1 MVLFA
6 FQCMNHLVNEVV
18 DIEQFQLHTWVVDG
32 DWQVVG
38 DVVAECGYGAVVVG
52 AAPFTIKVWETVNQ
66 HLSTSFLAIRQKQV
80 FASLLAAAVLAIAET
95 TSQRCLLR
103 T

>member
-38 DVVAECGYGAVVVG
+38 DIVAECGYGAVVVG
-52 AAPFTIKVWETVNQ
+52 AAPFAIEVRETVNQ
-66 HLSTSFLAIRQKQV
+66 HLSTCFLAIRQEQV
-80 FASLLAAAVLAIAET
+80 FASLLAATIFAVAEST
-95 TSQRCLLR
+95 GQRCLL
-103 T
+103 

>member
-1 MVLFA
+1 
-6 FQCMNHLVNEVV
+6 MNHLVNEVV

-38 DVVAECGYGAVVVG
+38 DVVAECGYGTVVVG
-52 AAPFTIKVWETVNQ
+52 AAPFTIKVRETINQ

-95 TSQRCLLR
+95 TGQRCLLR